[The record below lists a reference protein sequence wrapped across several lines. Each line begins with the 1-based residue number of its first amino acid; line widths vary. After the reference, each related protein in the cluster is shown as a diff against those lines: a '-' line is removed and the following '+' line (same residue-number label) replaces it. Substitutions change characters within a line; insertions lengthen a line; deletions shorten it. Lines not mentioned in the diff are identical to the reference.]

1 MRPPLVRERG
11 RRGGRGHGDL
21 LRDLVSEGSLF
32 FELHI
37 SFYYF
42 FLIGESLLSEKEMAT
57 HSRILAWR
65 IPWAEEPGGL
75 LSMGSHRVGHDR
87 SDLAAAASLL
97 YNVIVS
103 AVQSEPAICIY
114 MAPPS

>member
-11 RRGGRGHGDL
+11 LRGGRGHGDL
-21 LRDLVSEGSLF
+21 FRDLVSEGSLF

-42 FLIGESLLSEKEMAT
+42 FKIGESLISEKST

-65 IPWAEEPGGL
+65 VPWAEEPGGL

-87 SDLAAAASLL
+87 SDLAAAAASLL